1 MFECVGAACICV
13 YVAPVVLFA
22 IGAFYNSFVMQK
34 LVECV
39 PRLDGGLNKG
49 PCCCSFFFFFG
60 ASPQNFSHR
69 NKVARS
75 WLIFLHFFLALWV
88 LNYILFLG

>member
-13 YVAPVVLFA
+13 YVAPVALFA

-49 PCCCSFFFFFG
+49 PCCCSFFFLVPVHKTFPIVIKWHEVGSFFYI
-60 ASPQNFSHR
+60 FS
-69 NKVARS
+69 
-75 WLIFLHFFLALWV
+75 LLC
-88 LNYILFLG
+88 GC